1 MVPGKKSYAFNSVV
15 TVSRFCTHFQT
26 SPLQAQKMLT
36 SLFFEV
42 TCFSEEKCYILP

>member
-26 SPLQAQKMLT
+26 SPGTEDANVPLL
-36 SLFFEV
+36 
-42 TCFSEEKCYILP
+42 